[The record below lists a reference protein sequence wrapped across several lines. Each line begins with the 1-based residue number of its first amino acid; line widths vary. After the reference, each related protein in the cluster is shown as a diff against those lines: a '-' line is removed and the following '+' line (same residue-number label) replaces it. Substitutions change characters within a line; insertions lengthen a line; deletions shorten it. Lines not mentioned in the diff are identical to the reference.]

1 MLQFLVFLIVG
12 FLPLFCRITLKEDN
26 EGFEFAVP
34 QNWSMKWIDGSLGRL
49 FKLLKS

>member
-34 QNWSMKWIDGSLGRL
+34 QNWSMK
-49 FKLLKS
+49 